1 MPSRVGPTRIKK
13 SLSVDMLMTYSQARL
28 TNQNNDVLL
37 KMLVFALG

>member
-1 MPSRVGPTRIKK
+1 
-13 SLSVDMLMTYSQARL
+13 VDMLMTYSQARL